1 MDATEHWTPP
11 RGERPALPADTHA
24 RFAAVLPLPCSP
36 PPALWLPAS
45 CPLAPPSRPLGAS
58 ELAAQFKTPLLCGS
72 MILGTFHL
80 KDPQQVSLGKVMNVR
95 RLTLLF
101 LGGKQAE
108 ARSPPPGAR
117 PGGAAARRQCSDVL
131 HVIYGTEGSSA
142 SRGPALR
149 PSGFLS
155 SPFPYERGQGF
166 PLWAPVPDTQKV

>member
-1 MDATEHWTPP
+1 MQEH
-11 RGERPALPADTHA
+11 
-24 RFAAVLPLPCSP
+24 V
-36 PPALWLPAS
+36 
-45 CPLAPPSRPLGAS
+45 
-58 ELAAQFKTPLLCGS
+58 
-72 MILGTFHL
+72 LGTFHL
-80 KDPQQVSLGKVMNVR
+80 KDPQQVSLGKVMNVG